1 MIKRFS
7 IAILNIL
14 ITALKFSVN
23 MLTIGISFL
32 TSKNLPLVED
42 LFDGKDERH
51 IKKEEYVVEHSTYD
65 SPIKY

>member
-1 MIKRFS
+1 
-7 IAILNIL
+7 
-14 ITALKFSVN
+14 

-42 LFDGKDERH
+42 LFDGKDERP